1 MSPSRSHLDR
11 PTSRWSRPALGA
23 GLLALASLVAP
34 AIAGCNGEEAF
45 SARDAAAWAGLGG
58 SGLVAGS
65 GGTVT
70 TGGGGSTGGTG
81 VTGAGGGGATGGS
94 GVTGGAGGVGSGG
107 SVGTGGSAGGR
118 GGSVGTGGAG
128 GRPTGPGASGATCSK
143 GADCM
148 TGYCFDNTCCQTDCS
163 GACRSC
169 GNSTGTCSLA
179 ASGDDPRSDCPMQ
192 AQATCG
198 NNGGKCNG
206 SGACVVW
213 PANTVCDPAAACDS
227 TSSSVI
233 PNHIC
238 NGGGKC
244 VANSATSCHGFL
256 CAAGACL
263 TTCTDDTA
271 CVAGGFC
278 SGTTCIGIPN
288 LAGNGDVESGTNT
301 GWSAANGSGSPGVSS
316 PASSGYAH
324 GGQYAVVQTG
334 RSANY
339 VGPGYYMPGGLG
351 KYTISAWGLQ
361 VQDPAT
367 STIPSPVNGV
377 LQIRLQCASGGNGN
391 YITVQDS
398 GFGMSLPE
406 GTWTLFSSTVDTS
419 TNAQTAA
426 DCFATG
432 ATPGLVRSAMV
443 YLNQNGQDA
452 SAPVVYPD
460 LYMDDLVIQVTD
472 GHNLIG
478 NPNFEAGFVD
488 GWNVNGSGTSS
499 IGVSTT
505 VAHGGTH
512 SLWQKTR
519 SLPTTGIK
527 YALPI
532 GAARYL
538 VSFQVLQS
546 GTMSHVLSLQ
556 SAYSCIGS
564 STVYQPTNSMVTVTA
579 TANSWTP
586 LSGTFVFPPLDAP
599 AGCQLSSAAVYVV
612 QGESGIC
619 SAIECPDLYLDD
631 ASITLK

>member
-1 MSPSRSHLDR
+1 M
-11 PTSRWSRPALGA
+11 
-23 GLLALASLVAP
+23 
-34 AIAGCNGEEAF
+34 
-45 SARDAAAWAGLGG
+45 
-58 SGLVAGS
+58 
-65 GGTVT
+65 
-70 TGGGGSTGGTG
+70 
-81 VTGAGGGGATGGS
+81 
-94 GVTGGAGGVGSGG
+94 
-107 SVGTGGSAGGR
+107 
-118 GGSVGTGGAG
+118 
-128 GRPTGPGASGATCSK
+128 
-143 GADCM
+143 
-148 TGYCFDNTCCQTDCS
+148 
-163 GACRSC
+163 
-169 GNSTGTCSLA
+169 
-179 ASGDDPRSDCPMQ
+179 
-192 AQATCG
+192 
-198 NNGGKCNG
+198 
-206 SGACVVW
+206 
-213 PANTVCDPAAACDS
+213 
-227 TSSSVI
+227 I

-244 VANSATSCHGFL
+244 VANSATSCQGFR
-256 CAAGACL
+256 CTAGACL

-271 CVAGGFC
+271 CVPGGFC
-278 SGTTCIGIPN
+278 SGTSCIGVPN

-301 GWSAANGSGSPGVSS
+301 GWSAANGASGPGVSS

-324 GGQYAVVQTG
+324 GGQYSVVQTG

-367 STIPSPVNGV
+367 ATIPSPVNGV
-377 LQIRLQCASGGNGN
+377 LQIRLQCAAGGNGN

-406 GTWTLFSSTVDTS
+406 GSWTLFSATVDTS

-432 ATPGLVRSAMV
+432 TTPGLVRSAIV
-443 YLNQNGQDA
+443 YLNQNSQDS

-499 IGVSTT
+499 LGVSTT

-527 YALPI
+527 YVLPI

-538 VSFQVLQS
+538 VSFQALQS
-546 GTMSHVLSLQ
+546 GTMSHVLTLQ
-556 SAYSCIGS
+556 PVYSCIGS
-564 STVYQPTNSMVTVTA
+564 AILYTPTNSMVTVTA
-579 TANSWTP
+579 TPNSWTP

-599 AGCQLSSAAVYVV
+599 AGCELSSAAVYVQ
-612 QGESGIC
+612 QGESGAC